1 MLMKSTSNCFWK
13 KKFWE
18 LDFKCDFSFL
28 VFLVEWNLDKCFKKN
43 SQTAK
48 NLENFGQLFLCD
60 FHGIFDWVDLEIFFS
75 EFQFINPIFSGVA
88 IIIGMFHRPHPTD
101 RIAVPDTQAVLTNT
115 TKADIRLLTRQ
126 DIEEDNREM
135 TDLQTGTL

>member
-1 MLMKSTSNCFWK
+1 MSNF
-13 KKFWE
+13 
-18 LDFKCDFSFL
+18 
-28 VFLVEWNLDKCFKKN
+28 NLD
-43 SQTAK
+43 
-48 NLENFGQLFLCD
+48 
-60 FHGIFDWVDLEIFFS
+60 
-75 EFQFINPIFSGVA
+75 INPIFSGVA